1 MDQPVSLDTFLI
13 SIYSPHLYI
22 QSTAVEKGQLD
33 EVNIV
38 IILCWEVVPWQVSN
52 C

>member
-38 IILCWEVVPWQVSN
+38 RIEYILSWEVVLV
-52 C
+52 